1 MLRILTPAT
10 LAAAMLAVWPAG
22 LASAAESAWSQTPHA
37 RMRLV
42 DGGTAPDGAR
52 LAGVEIVLS
61 PGFKT
66 YWRDPGESGV
76 PPVFDWSASGNLKAA
91 EALFPAP
98 SRFDDPAGFYNGYKG
113 GVVLP
118 VKVTAANPAEPVAL
132 AVKLDYAVCEK
143 ICIPVRGE
151 AQLTLPPAAAA
162 TNPAVSAALARV
174 PVRQAPRRPGDL
186 TIGEAGWEGVKALKV
201 TASVPDAESKAELF
215 VEGPSGWFFG
225 KAERQPSLSPVQG
238 GAGRPVAFTLPVE
251 PPADASGR
259 VTLRLTLVAGARA
272 IESELPLDAPAK
284 AP

>member
-1 MLRILTPAT
+1 MQRLSMPAA
-10 LAAAMLAVWPAG
+10 LAAAILSAWFAAPV
-22 LASAAESAWSQTPHA
+22 SAAESAWSQTPHA
-37 RMRLV
+37 RLRLV
-42 DGGTAPDGAR
+42 DGGMAPDGAR
-52 LAGVEIVLS
+52 LAGIEIVLA

-76 PPVFDWSASGNLKAA
+76 PPVADWSASGNLKAA
-91 EALFPAP
+91 QILFPAP

-118 VKVTAANPAEPVAL
+118 VRVTAANPAEPVAL
-132 AVKLDYAVCEK
+132 ALKLDYAVCEK

-151 AQLTLPPAAAA
+151 AQLALAPAASA

-174 PVRQAPRRPGDL
+174 PVRQAPRQAGDL
-186 TIGEAGWEGVKALKV
+186 TIGEAAWEGSRALKV
-201 TASVPDAESKAELF
+201 TASVPDAEPKAELF

-238 GAGRPVAFTLPVE
+238 GSGRPLAFTLPVE

-272 IESELPLDAPAK
+272 IESELPLDVPAK